1 MVFFF
6 YAQDSPI
13 RSFHFH
19 VSQCLPMLL
28 FPFFLFLTFSR
39 AFLYFIFQSWF
50 LLPSK
55 PSVGETFMTDVFIW
69 SFLFPTSF
77 HFSFAILSLY
87 WIQFLYHEL
96 SFYFIQFLL
105 LLFFQLFG
113 HSYNHSVEW
122 FITMRWTFSRHDL
135 LVFHVRFMSALGLV
149 WIWSSLLVRCFS
161 FSWNHCSF
169 SLVIHS
175 IQERW
180 HFYWQL
186 QVLSLVFWVCYYLPK
201 QTPYPRVKACLFL
214 ILSSTV
220 FWWSL

>member
-1 MVFFF
+1 MF
-6 YAQDSPI
+6 A
-13 RSFHFH
+13 H
-19 VSQCLPMLL
+19 VALS
-28 FPFFLFLTFSR
+28 FFLFLTFSHT
-39 AFLYFIFQSWF
+39 FLYFIFSSWF

-55 PSVGETFMTDVFIW
+55 PSVGETSITEVFIR

-77 HFSFAILSLY
+77 HFSFAILSLFTEFNFSIMN
-87 WIQFLYHEL
+87 WVLFHSILL
-96 SFYFIQFLL
+96 LL

-122 FITMRWTFSRHDL
+122 FITMWWTFSRHVL
-135 LVFHVRFMSALGLV
+135 LVFHVCFISALGLV

-180 HFYWQL
+180 DFYWQL
-186 QVLSLVFWVCYYLPK
+186 QVLALVFWVCYLPK

-220 FWWSL
+220 FWCLSISSCFISSKLWSAQSWQE